1 MITVKQD
8 STNGKLFENL
18 EVGTTFKFKDEL
30 LIKIGTVKTLYDM
43 TCNAVGIINGVL
55 YSLGPTDIVFPF
67 DAELIIKKKES

>member
-18 EVGTTFKFKDEL
+18 CFGETFEYKGNY
-30 LIKIGTVKTLYDM
+30 LIKIGFVKTEYGA
-43 TCNAVGIINGVL
+43 TVNAIDIADG
-55 YSLGPTDIVFPF
+55 SLHGLSPTDIVYPF